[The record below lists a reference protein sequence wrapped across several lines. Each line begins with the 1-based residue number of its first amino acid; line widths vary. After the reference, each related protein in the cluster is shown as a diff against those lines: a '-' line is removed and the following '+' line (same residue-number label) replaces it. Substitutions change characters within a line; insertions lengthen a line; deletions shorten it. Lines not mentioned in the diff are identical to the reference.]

1 MTLGD
6 RAPPWWCATRVPRS
20 KWRWRNSSDASLHKP
35 SYRAELPAHPDAI
48 GLPLAQVEAGFVRV
62 AASTHLSVPG

>member
-6 RAPPWWCATRVPRS
+6 RAPPGRARRASRRS